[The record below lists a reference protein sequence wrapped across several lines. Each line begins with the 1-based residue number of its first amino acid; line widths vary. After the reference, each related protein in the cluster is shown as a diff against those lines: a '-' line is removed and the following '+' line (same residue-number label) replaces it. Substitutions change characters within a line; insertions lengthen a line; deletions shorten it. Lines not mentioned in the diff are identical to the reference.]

1 MRDGEEGLAV
11 DPIPVP
17 VPALAALEP
26 FFAPPAAAA
35 AAADNDDDDTGFVLF
50 PLLLLLLRVLLFVL
64 FLLVLLLLL
73 LLVIALDGTFP
84 LKPVPLFLPIHI
96 PLSRGIV
103 KLVAVVAVVVVAEL
117 PPALV
122 LVLVLVVVGPPRDI
136 MLSALLPPGDG
147 DRFGPGRA
155 NPAASPVPV
164 EEDADAEEVGG
175 SGAKP

>member
-1 MRDGEEGLAV
+1 MRDGEEDLAV

-26 FFAPPAAAA
+26 FFAPPAAAAA

-73 LLVIALDGTFP
+73 LLVLALDGTFP

-103 KLVAVVAVVVVAEL
+103 KLVAVVAVVEVVVEL
-117 PPALV
+117 PPA

-155 NPAASPVPV
+155 NPAAGPVPV